1 MKKKI
6 IPDDYNL
13 ESLQKLKENA
23 NKIVEQLEKDENLKN
38 SIDSYKKLINL
49 NNIIEKKFQAQSKK
63 ISERVKEKIIKIKKK
78 NAKKS

>member
-63 ISERVKEKIIKIKKK
+63 ISERVKEKIIEIKKK